1 MESNNNNNN
10 NVKVSVLSFIQK
22 TTVYFVIFLL
32 GFTLFS
38 LYSDSL
44 SNTILTR
51 SYVFSLLGEK
61 AIVSLL
67 IALVLTYVH
76 FKLGFFIKRSD
87 STAS

>member
-1 MESNNNNNN
+1 MELNNNQI
-10 NVKVSVLSFIQK
+10 KVSVLSFIQK

-61 AIVSLL
+61 SIVSLL
-67 IALVLTYVH
+67 IALVLTYIH
-76 FKLGFFIKRSD
+76 LKLGFFINRSD

>member
-1 MESNNNNNN
+1 MELNNNQ
-10 NVKVSVLSFIQK
+10 VKVSVLSFIQK

-44 SNTILTR
+44 SNTVLTR
-51 SYVFSLLGEK
+51 SYVFSLLVEK
-61 AIVSLL
+61 SIVSLL
-67 IALVLTYVH
+67 IASVLTYIH
-76 FKLGFFIKRSD
+76 LKLGFFINRSD